1 MKPVQGL
8 LAASLALFSACS
20 PGAARRTVAA
30 GPWECGYWYWRQP
43 DGVGAAS
50 FAMQPDRL
58 YVQVGTLSPAGLRGS
73 RWPTGLPKAGRI
85 LVLWRSD

>member
-1 MKPVQGL
+1 
-8 LAASLALFSACS
+8 
-20 PGAARRTVAA
+20 
-30 GPWECGYWYWRQP
+30 
-43 DGVGAAS
+43 
-50 FAMQPDRL
+50 MQPDRL